1 MAKLEILDNN
11 LALLIFEQYKKP
23 TVNEFEISGYIRWGD
38 KNDYPNFIINLKEQC
53 AEHGAIIDTK
63 AAYLS
68 GKGLYAKNEAQ
79 KELADSFLMYANKR
93 QSWDELFSE
102 HLDKSLETWNR
113 FYLEVITDL
122 TGKPIEFNYI
132 PVANCRLSKCGTT
145 LSYSEDW
152 SNTFLYPIQTI
163 SEYQRG
169 KVGKFFMYFDYEVEK
184 ASNLEKLY
192 PTPPYQSCIIDISSD
207 TEISNFNYNYIAN
220 GFSAGNLV
228 TFFNGEPTPE
238 EKRSIK
244 ERFNKTYTGT
254 DNAGK
259 TVINY
264 TDKDGKAAEITA
276 LNVDDLDKK
285 FEMISKRLQQKIIT
299 GHRVTNP
306 ELFGITKEGNALST
320 RQGLKESQDL
330 FLNGYTKPR
339 QLKKCKFLTK
349 IAYLVTGQKIEFEV
363 EQLDNIGLDLLN
375 DADLTQDERRE
386 LKGYEPLVE
395 GAVKNATLD
404 ALNSISPLVATKVL
418 ETMTEDEIRALA
430 SLTPKNPP
438 ILDVNGLPVVA
449 ETNIINESLKSLSGK
464 ENMNLMR
471 ILRNYGNGK
480 TTKEQATVLLKNGF
494 GLNDSDINAM
504 LGIEE
509 EDMQKFSKQKDS
521 ILMRFE
527 TEAQDDTD
535 EDEVISED
543 FVHFKNNEDAL
554 MFELSKQKM
563 FFADALSISVK
574 TLESAILNILKGNPT
589 STPNEI
595 SKALGVDVNKVNGG
609 LSGLLGKDL
618 ISPNANGFDP
628 TEKAFDKLTK
638 PFKNSLVYTVY
649 KYALKSD
656 APPLSAGGKSR
667 EFCTEMMKLSKTKH
681 WKFETI
687 KSMENDLGTNA
698 WDYRGGFY
706 NNGVETQPFCRHVWK
721 AITKV
726 KQS

>member
-339 QLKKCKFLTK
+339 QVKKCKFLTK

-375 DADLTQDERRE
+375 DQDLTQDERRE
-386 LKGYEPLVE
+386 LKGYKP
-395 GAVKNATLD
+395 
-404 ALNSISPLVATKVL
+404 
-418 ETMTEDEIRALA
+418 
-430 SLTPKNPP
+430 LTPISVDANGNEIPVQAQAE
-438 ILDVNGLPVVA
+438 VNG
-449 ETNIINESLKSLSGK
+449 NLKALTGK
-464 ENMNLMR
+464 ENQNLMR

-480 TTKEQATVLLKNGF
+480 TTKEQASVLLKNGF
-494 GLNDSDINAM
+494 GLNDADINAM

-509 EDMQKFSKQKDS
+509 EQMQKFSKQKDA

-618 ISPNANGFDP
+618 ISPNANAFEP

-656 APPLSAGGKSR
+656 APALSPGGKSR

-706 NNGVETQPFCRHVWK
+706 TNPTGETEPFCRHVWK